1 MPWAS
6 AGVPTSHWDWDWY
19 DTFVEYFQV
28 GPPNTNGYAGAVNVI
43 LSGVCQLLST
53 EPSFC
58 YSLAKAA

>member
-1 MPWAS
+1 M
-6 AGVPTSHWDWDWY
+6 PTSHLDWDWY

-43 LSGVCQLLST
+43 PSGVFQLLST

-58 YSLAKAA
+58 YSLAKAAYLQA